1 MQKMLWSFSAL
12 PNLAWIGT
20 LIMVGYY
27 KSIETYLG
35 NQIEKWCNVEKKKI
49 LRWYGNP
56 TRSWGE
62 VMRSWGCTLTPNPC
76 TPEATWSPIGG
87 LKPQK
92 NRQHRKQSS
101 TRVQCKSFPWPSE
114 TWFTMNPWWRGL
126 RVGPLYGDLQTQGKT
141 QMQIAF
147 KSLETWRI

>member
-1 MQKMLWSFSAL
+1 MVFFSTIKPCLKRYIAYGWVLQVHWDQSWQPNWKVMQ
-12 PNLAWIGT
+12 
-20 LIMVGYY
+20 
-27 KSIETYLG
+27 
-35 NQIEKWCNVEKKKI
+35 CRKKKDI
-49 LRWYGNP
+49 KVIWEP

-76 TPEATWSPIGG
+76 TPETTWTPIGG

-114 TWFTMNPWWRGL
+114 TWFTMNPWWKGL
-126 RVGPLYGDLQTQGKT
+126 WVGPLYGDLQTQGKT
-141 QMQIAF
+141 QMQFAF
-147 KSLETWRI
+147 KSLATWRI